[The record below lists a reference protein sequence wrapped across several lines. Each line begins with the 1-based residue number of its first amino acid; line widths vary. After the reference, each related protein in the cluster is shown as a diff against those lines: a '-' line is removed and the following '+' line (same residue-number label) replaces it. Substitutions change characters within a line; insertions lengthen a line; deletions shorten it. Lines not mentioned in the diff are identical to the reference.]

1 MTSQTKKHG
10 VFQWG
15 FIALALLIPSIV
27 LNIFQYTRQYGQ
39 FHVGVP
45 VVGVI
50 DGDSLVLE
58 GKSRIR
64 LRHADAPELK
74 FCGGK
79 EAKKELESL
88 VTGKRVRI
96 DEQVADKYGRG
107 MALVYVG
114 DVLVNEKMLE
124 SGWARYH
131 SDTSSKEY
139 ILKRTSQTAKAGRRG
154 IYGICQSTDIPDKK
168 GCIIKGNFDS
178 NSDAK
183 TYYTPDCAQYKFT
196 VVEKD
201 VGESW
206 FCSEREALTAG
217 FTKAKTCR
225 GN

>member
-1 MTSQTKKHG
+1 MMHQKNINRSVG
-10 VFQWG
+10 ILSVV
-15 FIALALLIPSIV
+15 LLFSIV
-27 LNIFQYTRQYGQ
+27 LNVFQYFRSNSSEII
-39 FHVGVP
+39 GVS
-45 VVGVI
+45 VIGVI
-50 DGDSLVLE
+50 DGDTLVLE

-64 LRHADAPELK
+64 LRHADAPELE

-88 VTGKRVRI
+88 VNTKRVRI

-114 DVLVNEKMLE
+114 DVLVNEEMLE

-131 SDTSSKEY
+131 SDTSSKEN
-139 ILKRTSQTAKAGRRG
+139 ILKRTSQTAKAARRG
-154 IYGICQSTDIPDKK
+154 MYGMCQSIDVPDKQ

-196 VVEKD
+196 VIEKD

-206 FCSEREALTAG
+206 FCTEKEAQAAG
-217 FTKAKTCR
+217 FTKAKTCK

>member
-1 MTSQTKKHG
+1 MLYQKNSNRRVVILSVALLLSITVN
-10 VFQWG
+10 VFQY
-15 FIALALLIPSIV
+15 L
-27 LNIFQYTRQYGQ
+27 RQDTSGIL
-39 FHVGVP
+39 GVP
-45 VVGVI
+45 VIGVI
-50 DGDSLVLE
+50 DGDTLVLE

-64 LRHADAPELK
+64 LRHADAPELE

-114 DVLVNEKMLE
+114 KVLVNEKMLE
-124 SGWARYH
+124 SGWTRYH
-131 SDTSSKEY
+131 SDTSSKED
-139 ILKRTSQTAKAGRRG
+139 ILKRVSQTAKAGRRG
-154 IYGICQSTDIPDKK
+154 IYGICQSTDISDKK
-168 GCIIKGNFDS
+168 GCVIKGNFDS

-196 VVEKD
+196 VIEKD

-206 FCSEREALTAG
+206 FCSEKEAQAAG